1 MEFPRIAP
9 LYRIDF
15 SPVDLRHRFAL
26 IDVHDVN
33 PLTYDAVH
41 IRFFTFFISTLHISF
56 QTFYR

>member
-1 MEFPRIAP
+1 MEFPRIAPP

-26 IDVHDVN
+26 IDVHGSAN
-33 PLTYDAVH
+33 PLTFDAVH

-56 QTFYR
+56 